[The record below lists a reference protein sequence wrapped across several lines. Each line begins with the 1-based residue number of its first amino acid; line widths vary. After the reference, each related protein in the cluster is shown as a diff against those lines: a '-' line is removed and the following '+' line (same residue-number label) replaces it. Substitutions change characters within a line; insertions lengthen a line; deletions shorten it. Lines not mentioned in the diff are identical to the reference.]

1 MLKFSSKLLLF
12 TRWSFGPT
20 SEMPDGIN
28 RSQLPHSGDELRDTL
43 SFCLSNQIKKKITIR
58 KGKSVCKEKKCT
70 DKQQQVLFRSKKKLK
85 AWILLKTAYAIV
97 SYTCFPLS
105 SFSKSCPFD
114 DKYQLDTRVI
124 PVLFYAFV
132 SSLKRVLWPQ
142 TKAHT
147 TNFQRERTQTQ
158 QRQNDTSSNTRYYV
172 PVH

>member
-28 RSQLPHSGDELRDTL
+28 RSQLPYSGDELRDTL
-43 SFCLSNQIKKKITIR
+43 SFCLSNQIKKRLQSETARVFAR
-58 KGKSVCKEKKCT
+58 KRNVQTSSSKCYSG
-70 DKQQQVLFRSKKKLK
+70 QKKKLK

-97 SYTCFPLS
+97 NYTCFPLS

-142 TKAHT
+142 TKVHT

-158 QRQNDTSSNTRYYV
+158 QKQNDTSSNTRY
-172 PVH
+172 